1 MKDYLVRIITKNANV
16 RGLACVSS
24 HLVDETCRRHGAHP
38 TACVALGRALTG
50 GALMGA
56 LLKTGQR
63 VALRFEGNGPLE
75 KIIVEAESDGTV
87 RGYVK
92 VPHVDLPLKNGKF
105 DVSGA
110 LGDTG
115 LLTVVKDLRLKEPY
129 TGMVELYTGE
139 IGEDL
144 AFYFTES
151 EQIPSA
157 VGLGVSVG
165 TDGGVSAAGGFLIQS
180 FPPYQKETVDGL
192 IQQIQEISSI
202 TELIKEGKT
211 PEAMLDILFS
221 GIPFDILE
229 ERPISFQCSCSKER
243 VEKALVALGRE
254 EIEAMISRQRE
265 TTVTC
270 EFCRESYKLTRGELE
285 QLVAHMFL
293 KSDEKGQ
300 LH

>member
-1 MKDYLVRIITKNANV
+1 MKDYLVRIIAKNANV
-16 RGLACVSS
+16 RGLACVTS
-24 HLVDETCRRHGAHP
+24 HLVDETCRRQGAQP
-38 TACVALGRALTG
+38 TACVALGRVLTG

-110 LGDTG
+110 LGDSG

-144 AFYFTES
+144 AFYLTES

-157 VGLGVSVG
+157 VGLGVSVDK
-165 TDGGVSAAGGFLIQS
+165 DGGVSAAGGFLIQS
-180 FPPYQKETVDGL
+180 FPPYKKETVDGL
-192 IQQIQEISSI
+192 ITQIQEMSSI
-202 TELIKEGKT
+202 TELISEGKT
-211 PEAMLDILFS
+211 PEQLLDILFS

-229 ERPISFQCSCSKER
+229 ERPLAFQCSCSKER

-254 EIEAMISRQRE
+254 EIEAIISRQEE

-270 EFCRESYKLTRGELE
+270 EFCQSSYQLTREELE
-285 QLVAHMFL
+285 QLVKHML
-293 KSDEKGQ
+293 PKSDEKGE

>member
-16 RGLACVSS
+16 RGLACRTS
-24 HLVDETCRRHGAHP
+24 HLVGETCRRHGAYP

-75 KIIVEAESDGTV
+75 KIIVEAESDGAL

-92 VPHVDLPLKNGKF
+92 VPNVDLPLKEGKF
-105 DVSGA
+105 DVSEA
-110 LGDTG
+110 LGRSG

-144 AFYFTES
+144 AFYLTES

-157 VGLGVSVG
+157 VGLGVSVDR
-165 TDGGVSAAGGFLIQS
+165 DGGVSAAGGFLIQS
-180 FPPYQKETVDGL
+180 FPPYHEKTVDRL
-192 IQQIQEISSI
+192 IQRIQKISSI
-202 TELIKEGKT
+202 TEQIREGKT
-211 PEAMLDILFS
+211 PEQLLDILFS
-221 GIPFDILE
+221 GIPFDVLE
-229 ERPISFQCSCSKER
+229 KRPLSFQCSCSKER
-243 VEKALVALGRE
+243 VEKALIALGRPGME
-254 EIEAMISRQRE
+254 DMISRQRE

-270 EFCRESYKLTRGELE
+270 EFCRESYHLTREELG
-285 QLVAHMFL
+285 QLVEHML
-293 KSDEKGQ
+293 PESHEKGK

>member
-1 MKDYLVRIITKNANV
+1 VNDYLVRIITKNANV
-16 RGLACVSS
+16 RGLACVTS

-75 KIIVEAESDGTV
+75 KIIVEAESNGEV

-105 DVSGA
+105 DVSRA
-110 LGDTG
+110 LGDSG

-144 AFYFTES
+144 AFYLTES

-157 VGLGVSVG
+157 VGLGVAVD

-192 IQQIQEISSI
+192 IEQIQEISSI

-211 PEAMLDILFS
+211 PEAMLDILFA

-229 ERPISFQCSCSKER
+229 ERPLSFQCSCSKER
-243 VEKALVALGRE
+243 VEKALVALGRQ
-254 EIEAMISRQRE
+254 EIEGMISKQEE

-270 EFCRESYKLTRGELE
+270 EFCRESYQLTRQELK
-285 QLVAHMFL
+285 QLVAHML
-293 KSDEKGQ
+293 PKSHEKGD

>member
-1 MKDYLVRIITKNANV
+1 M
-16 RGLACVSS
+16 RGLACVTS
-24 HLVDETCRRHGAHP
+24 HLVDETCRRHGAYP

-63 VALRFEGNGPLE
+63 VALRFEGNGPLK
-75 KIIVEAESDGTV
+75 KIIVEAESNGSV

-110 LGDTG
+110 LGSSG

-144 AFYFTES
+144 AFYLTES

-157 VGLGVSVG
+157 VGLGVSVD
-165 TDGGVSAAGGFLIQS
+165 TDGGVPAAGGFLIQS
-180 FPPYQKETVDGL
+180 FPPYQKETVERL
-192 IQQIQEISSI
+192 IERIKKIASI
-202 TELIKEGKT
+202 TEMIRAGET
-211 PEAMLDILFS
+211 PEELLEILFS
-221 GIPFDILE
+221 GTPFDILE
-229 ERPISFQCSCSKER
+229 KRPIAFKCSCSKER
-243 VEKALVALGRE
+243 VEKAFIALGRE
-254 EIEAMISRQRE
+254 ETEDMISKQEE

-270 EFCRESYKLTRGELE
+270 EFCRESYHVTREELK
-285 QLVAHMFL
+285 QLVKHMPP
-293 KSDEKGQ
+293 KNDKKHK

>member
-1 MKDYLVRIITKNANV
+1 VKDYLVRIITKNVNV
-16 RGLACVSS
+16 RGLACVTT
-24 HLVDETCRRHGAHP
+24 HLVDKTCRRQGAQP

-110 LGDTG
+110 LGDSG

-144 AFYFTES
+144 AFYLTES

-157 VGLGVSVG
+157 VGLGVSVDK
-165 TDGGVSAAGGFLIQS
+165 DGGVSAAGGFLIQS
-180 FPPYQKETVDGL
+180 FPPYKKETVDGL
-192 IQQIQEISSI
+192 ITQIQEMSSI
-202 TELIKEGKT
+202 TELISEGKT
-211 PEAMLDILFS
+211 PEQLLDILFS

-229 ERPISFQCSCSKER
+229 ERPLAFQCSCSKER

-254 EIEAMISRQRE
+254 EIEAIISRQEE

-270 EFCRESYKLTRGELE
+270 EFCQSSYQLTREELE
-285 QLVAHMFL
+285 QLVKHML
-293 KSDEKGQ
+293 PKSDEKGE